1 MSGGLP
7 YGSLAWG
14 LPFVGLL
21 LTLAIA
27 PLGVPDLWSRHYGKI
42 VAVWGLAF
50 VVPDLFAEGAARS
63 FERLLDMGINTY
75 LPFVLLMGALFVI
88 TGGLRIRGAPHG
100 TPGVNTVLIALST
113 LASSLIGTPG
123 ASLLMLRPLVR
134 ANRHRTRTAHIYVFF
149 IFLVCNI
156 GGALTP
162 LGNPP
167 LFLGYLRGV
176 PFFWPLANL
185 WAPTLL
191 LIVVLL
197 AMFFLIDRHV
207 YRRHSGGEVLPELE
221 KLGIDG
227 AVNLLLLLGA
237 ALTMMLR
244 TYYPVPGGVTVFH
257 VTWAF
262 DDIVADALF
271 LILAL
276 LSIKLTKP
284 ATRQEN
290 TFVWTPI
297 VEVSIIFAAIFVTL
311 VPIDAIMGAGMSGP
325 AAPILD
331 RVFVGGVPNNTLFYL
346 LPGALSSVLDNAPA
360 YLVFFGLAGDN
371 AALLTG
377 KLALT
382 LAAISAGAS
391 YFGAM
396 TYIGNAPNLIAKSVV
411 ESYGV
416 RMPNFF
422 AYMGW
427 SMVCLLPLLLLT
439 AWLFYA

>member
-1 MSGGLP
+1 MAGGLP
-7 YGSLAWG
+7 YGSLVWG

-21 LTLAIA
+21 LTLAAA
-27 PLGVPDLWSRHYGKI
+27 PLVTPRLWHRHYGKF
-42 VAVWGLAF
+42 VVLWGLAF
-50 VVPDLFAEGAARS
+50 VVPDVAVEGIGMSFA
-63 FERLLDMGINTY
+63 RLLDMALNTY
-75 LPFVLLMGALFVI
+75 VPFALLLGALFVI

-100 TPGVNTVLIALST
+100 SPGVNTVLLALGT
-113 LASSLIGTPG
+113 LASSLIGTAG

-134 ANRHRTRTAHIYVFF
+134 ANRHRAHAAHVYVFF
-149 IFLVCNI
+149 IFLACNV

-176 PFFWPLANL
+176 PFFWPAQNL

-191 LIVVLL
+191 LSAVLL
-197 AMFFLIDRHV
+197 AMFYAIDLYH
-207 YRRHSGGEVLPELE
+207 YRRSTPAVLPEIE

-227 AVNLLLLLGA
+227 RINLLLLLGA

-244 TYYPVPGGVTVFH
+244 TYYPVPGAVTIFGVA
-257 VTWAF
+257 WSF
-262 DDIVADALF
+262 DDIVSDVLF

-276 LSIKLTKP
+276 LSLHFTKP

-297 VEVSIIFAAIFVTL
+297 VEVSILFAGIFVTL
-311 VPIDAIMGAGMSGP
+311 VPIDTIMAAGASGP
-325 AAPILD
+325 AAPLLA
-331 RVFVGGVPNNTLFYL
+331 RVFIGGAPNNALFYL
-346 LPGALSSVLDNAPA
+346 LPGVLSSVLDNAPA
-360 YLVFFGLAGDN
+360 YLVFFGLAGGN
-371 AALLTG
+371 AVLLTG

-391 YFGAM
+391 YVGAM
-396 TYIGNAPNLIAKSVV
+396 TYIGNAPNLMVKSVV

-416 RMPNFF
+416 KMPNFF
-422 AYMGW
+422 AYAGW
-427 SMVCLLPLLLLT
+427 AAVCLLPLLLLT
-439 AWLFYA
+439 AWLFYR

>member
-1 MSGGLP
+1 MAGGLP
-7 YGSLAWG
+7 YGSLVWG

-27 PLGVPDLWSRHYGKI
+27 PLGVPGLWGRHYGKI
-42 VAVWGLAF
+42 FALWSLVF
-50 VVPDLFAEGAARS
+50 VVPDVAVEGVGAS
-63 FERLLDMGINTY
+63 FTRLLDMALNTY
-75 LPFVLLMGALFVI
+75 VPFVLLLGALFII

-100 TPGVNTVLIALST
+100 SPGVNTALLALGT
-113 LASSLIGTPG
+113 LAASCIGTAG

-134 ANRHRTRTAHIYVFF
+134 ANRHRRHTAHVYVFF
-149 IFLVCNI
+149 IFLVCNV

-176 PFFWPLANL
+176 PFFWPAQHL

-191 LIVVLL
+191 LTVVLL
-197 AMFFLIDRHV
+197 AMFFAIDRYF
-207 YRRHSGGEVLPELE
+207 YRGRTEAAVLPEIE
-221 KLGIDG
+221 KLGVDG
-227 AVNLLLLLGA
+227 AVNLLLLLGT

-244 TYYPVPGGVTVFH
+244 TYYPVPGSVTVFH
-257 VTWAF
+257 VTWSF
-262 DDIVADALF
+262 DDIVSDVLF
-271 LILAL
+271 VVLAL
-276 LSIKLTKP
+276 LSLRLTKP

-297 VEVSIIFAAIFVTL
+297 VEVSILFAAIFVTL
-311 VPIDAIMGAGMSGP
+311 VPIDAIMAAGTSGP
-325 AAPILD
+325 AAPLLAQ
-331 RVFVGGVPNNTLFYL
+331 VFVGGAPNNTLFYL

-360 YLVFFGLAGDN
+360 YLVFFGLAGGN
-371 AALLTG
+371 APLLTG

-396 TYIGNAPNLIAKSVV
+396 TYIGNAPNLMVKSVV

-416 RMPNFF
+416 KMPNFF
-422 AYMGW
+422 AYVGW
-427 SMVCLLPLLLLT
+427 AAVCLLPLLLLS
-439 AWLFYA
+439 AWLFFR